1 MTTHAKL
8 AQVITLLRTGPH
20 TVDDMAAVVEYHS
33 DGVRRFLRALDKA
46 GHIRPRGVKDWGQR
60 GSKPTLW
67 EWVQ

>member
-8 AQVITLLRTGPH
+8 SHVITLLRKGPH
-20 TVDDMAAVVEYHS
+20 TVDDMAAIVEYHS
-33 DGVRRFLRALDKA
+33 DGVRRFLKALDKA
-46 GHIRPRGVKDWGQR
+46 GHVRPRGVKDWGQQ